1 MSISSLDL
9 SSFSK
14 IESKIRTISSCS
26 CLEGITKSK
35 FLLCVTEILAC
46 PTKSEWFG
54 MTYKSD
60 LDMVKEKIKDLK
72 AQGVYPEK
80 LWE

>member
-1 MSISSLDL
+1 
-9 SSFSK
+9 
-14 IESKIRTISSCS
+14 
-26 CLEGITKSK
+26 
-35 FLLCVTEILAC
+35 
-46 PTKSEWFG
+46 

-72 AQGVYPEK
+72 VRGVYPEK

>member
-1 MSISSLDL
+1 
-9 SSFSK
+9 
-14 IESKIRTISSCS
+14 
-26 CLEGITKSK
+26 
-35 FLLCVTEILAC
+35 
-46 PTKSEWFG
+46 